1 MVVLGQNECIREK
14 QLCSVKLIVLWQ
26 KLLYS
31 EKTEGIWAR
40 IVVFGQNGCIRVKGC
55 CIRATWLYSGKSCC
69 IWAK

>member
-40 IVVFGQNGCIRVKGC
+40 IVVFGQSGCIRVKG
-55 CIRATWLYSGKSCC
+55 
-69 IWAK
+69 